1 MNGLLAPVTFPQL
14 MKLDTWTP
22 DGRFIS
28 AEGFGTRNLPVPI
41 MLLDS
46 TGPGGHQG
54 AKVAGRLDEV
64 VVGDDG
70 IVSGKGW
77 LIDNEEGR
85 KAHLLLSTK
94 AVKGNSVDLA
104 DVNHEMTNF
113 TDEFG
118 VEKAGVKFKRAKIGM
133 TTIVPLP
140 AFPEATVEL
149 DGTPLEAS
157 FATTSI
163 EFGTA
168 VLPEIHTTDVSATWF
183 SSGMPRKPYPL
194 TIESNGRVHGYLATW
209 ATNHLST
216 SGRVKPPR
224 GKGYRYFNTSTVL
237 TNDGPVSTGP
247 LVLGGDHASV
257 NLGWTDAADHY
268 AATSL
273 AWADVHVTDDRHG
286 IRVNGMVRPGTPP
299 EAIHAARASRLSG
312 DWRRIDGHME
322 LIAALSVNAPGFP
335 IGRDFSANGQT
346 DTMIL
351 MTPDR
356 FEPSETDLEL
366 EKLRLRLALSQLPR

>member
-1 MNGLLAPVTFPQL
+1 
-14 MKLDTWTP
+14 MKLNTWTP

-28 AEGFGTRNLPVPI
+28 EEGFGTRNLPVPI

-54 AKVAGRLDEV
+54 ARVAGRLDEV
-64 VVGDDG
+64 TVGEDG

-85 KAHLLLSTK
+85 KAHLLLKTK

-104 DVNHEMTNF
+104 DVDHEMTNF

-118 VEKAGVKFKRAKIGM
+118 AAKAGVRFKRAKIGM

-140 AFPEATVEL
+140 AFPEATVQL
-149 DGTPLEAS
+149 DSTPLEAS
-157 FATTSI
+157 FSTTSI
-163 EFGTA
+163 EFGTS
-168 VLPEIHTTDVSATWF
+168 VLPEIHTTDVPASWF
-183 SSGMPRKPYPL
+183 SGKRVRKAYPL
-194 TIESNGRVHGYLATW
+194 TVEADGRVHGYLAAWNTS
-209 ATNHLST
+209 HLST
-216 SGRVKPPR
+216 SGNVKPPR
-224 GKGYRYFNTSTVL
+224 GNGYRYFNTSTVL

-247 LVLGGDHASV
+247 LVLGGDHAPL
-257 NLGWTDAADHY
+257 NAAWSQASDHY

-273 AWADVHVTDDRHG
+273 AWADVHAEDDGLG

-299 EAIHAARASRLSG
+299 EAVHAARASRLSG
-312 DWRRIDGHME
+312 DWRRIENRME

-335 IGRDFSANGQT
+335 IGRNFEVNGAV
-346 DTMIL
+346 DSMIL
-351 MTPDR
+351 ITPES
-356 FEPSETDLEL
+356 FEATQEDLQFEQI
-366 EKLRLRLALSQLPR
+366 RVRLALAELRSLD